1 MPDVDPHDIEKAIKA
16 IQNIAIMLTG
26 AAEFVCEKR
35 ILKRFSGE
43 IEDNLD
49 RLENDIASLKEQ
61 FMGKL
66 PKTLQSDSPV
76 SKIRDIAKIIKG
88 DNTDIE
94 AKCRAGDL
102 GNELTIGAIELKG
115 IVKGILDTVG
125 GKVSGYTFV
134 DKIAEYGQRVKSF
147 LLYFSPLV
155 SNTGKII
162 LAAILVAI
170 SPFVYLFL
178 TMESEDFLLESVK
191 NDLAYIETQNDTLEK
206 HRKEYTEISEK
217 LKVLDQKELNREDTI
232 ELLNLSM
239 KESKIKEL
247 IEETIFS
254 IEIKEKE
261 IAEKNKE
268 AEEIRKKSF
277 FKKLFKRQR

>member
-61 FMGKL
+61 FAGKL
-66 PKTLQSDSPV
+66 PKTLQPDSPV
-76 SKIRDIAKIIKG
+76 SKIRDTAKIIKG

-155 SNTGKII
+155 SSTGKII
-162 LAAILVAI
+162 LAATLVAI

-217 LKVLDQKELNREDTI
+217 LEVLDQKELNREDTI

-239 KESKIKEL
+239 KENKIKEL

-277 FKKLFKRQR
+277 FKKLFKR